1 MKYNKHLHLLSES
14 SISTGA
20 GHRGISRIRIS
31 KGSKLICI
39 RGRDISLYI
48 YSLFI
53 HFTSVYMF
61 DTICITINKLEHI
74 GPATRCDEMG
84 HFAAILKLL
93 EPSQT
98 IAAYRRYLLQNRSS
112 VASQLPTM
120 ECFHILLRCSS
131 QR

>member
-1 MKYNKHLHLLSES
+1 MVYGVENTDKN
-14 SISTGA
+14 I
-20 GHRGISRIRIS
+20 
-31 KGSKLICI
+31 
-39 RGRDISLYI
+39 I
-48 YSLFI
+48 YQTVRKRS
-53 HFTSVYMF
+53 
-61 DTICITINKLEHI
+61 EHI
-74 GPATRCDEMG
+74 KKTNVTKSVGINDMGNFELKPALYKAQPQGPATRCDEMG

-98 IAAYRRYLLQNRSS
+98 IAAHRRYLLQKRSS